1 MVKLSIHDEGGW
13 SHTSDGHGRS
23 RKDCPPRLIVEGLA
37 SPSALSLGWEGG
49 RWLTAPLL
57 QG

>member
-13 SHTSDGHGRS
+13 SHTSDAHGRS

-49 RWLTAPLL
+49 RWLVP
-57 QG
+57 